1 MWDVFGRDIAN
12 STRSFGSVHWQRRE
26 KFPIQSAIFQGTEQ
40 TRHMTASAYGLHY
53 GFNNPHDNS
62 DAWSYHRL

>member
-1 MWDVFGRDIAN
+1 MFSEETLPIQPDHLEVCI
-12 STRSFGSVHWQRRE
+12 GSARE